1 MTEQSRKWTRGPWRV
16 EPDVRTPPNEPA
28 YIAGYDVVSDH
39 GTIIGNE
46 GICCGEHDEANAA
59 LIAEAGTVANETG
72 LTPRQ
77 LAERIVELEAALLG
91 LEVTAN
97 TLAYCYER
105 RPENFA
111 VALRDLN
118 EHAALARA
126 ALRTEPRT

>member
-1 MTEQSRKWTRGPWRV
+1 MNEQSRKWTRGPWRV

-46 GICCGEHDEANAA
+46 GICCGEHDEANAT

-77 LAERIVELEAALLG
+77 LAEALRECVELLADVMDYRGGAANALAD
-91 LEVTAN
+91 EYVT
-97 TLAYCYER
+97 ER
-105 RPENFA
+105 LF
-111 VALRDLN
+111 DFYTK
-118 EHAALARA
+118 HAALRSNS
-126 ALRTEPRT
+126 LP